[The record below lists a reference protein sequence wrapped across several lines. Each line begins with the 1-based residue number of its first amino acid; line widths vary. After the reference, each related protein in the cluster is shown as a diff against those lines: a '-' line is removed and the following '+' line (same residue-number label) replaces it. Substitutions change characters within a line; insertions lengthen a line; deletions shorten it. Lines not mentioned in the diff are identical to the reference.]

1 MNIRELAKLAG
12 LSKSTV
18 AYALK
23 SSPLVNK
30 ATREHVQ
37 ALAKEHGYTPSP
49 VVNQFMHQIRTS
61 QVRKRSSNLAY
72 ILHGKEAK
80 LGKRQLHEK
89 EIIEGAIEQ
98 AKRLGY
104 AMEIIPW
111 EAEKLTE
118 QRLNSVIKA
127 RGIQGILIGP
137 ASQTQAMLKLDWER
151 VYALASGYTLK
162 DPPLDRIA
170 SDLFLS
176 INTSIERALS
186 RNYRKVILAISES
199 SDARVGYRW
208 SSAAL
213 IQKELHGTKRVQ
225 LLTDNWNCPK
235 TSTLDKLE
243 ASKGCAIIG
252 PHQVY
257 SHLQKIGL
265 SSPADIGFIALDTCG
280 TPQTISAIYQPHR
293 EMGAQA
299 VNLIAS
305 RVERGQYGLP
315 ELPIHITQ
323 ECGWHEGETLPI
335 R

>member
-1 MNIRELAKLAG
+1 MNIRELAELAG

-23 SSPLVNK
+23 NSPLVNK
-30 ATREHVQ
+30 TTRERVQ
-37 ALAKEHGYTPSP
+37 ALAKTHGYTPSP

-72 ILHGKEAK
+72 ILHGHEAR
-80 LGKRQLHEK
+80 LGERQLHEQ
-89 EIIEGAIEQ
+89 ELIEGASEQ

-111 EAEKLTE
+111 EAEALTE
-118 QRLNSVIKA
+118 MRLNSVIKA

-137 ASQTQAMLKLDWER
+137 ASQTQAMLKLDWAR

-176 INTSIERALS
+176 IITSIEQALS
-186 RNYRKVILAISES
+186 RNYRKIILAISES

-208 SSAAL
+208 RSAAL

-225 LLTDNWNCPK
+225 LLTDNWDCPK
-235 TSTLDKLE
+235 PSILDKLA

-252 PHQVY
+252 SQQVY

-265 SSPADIGFIALDTCG
+265 SIPTDIGFIALDTCG
-280 TPQTISAIYQPHR
+280 IPKTISAIYQPHK

-299 VNLIAS
+299 VNQIAS
-305 RVERGQYGLP
+305 MVERGQFGLP
-315 ELPIHITQ
+315 NLPIHITK